1 MRVVVALGGNA
12 LLRPGEPTN
21 SETQRRHVGEAAE
34 TLGGL
39 AGEHEL
45 IVTHGNGPQV
55 GWLAQQAQADPGGE
69 RPLDVLDAETEG
81 MIGYWIEQELASR
94 LPGAEFATLLTQVEV
109 DADDPAF
116 ARPSKPIG
124 AAWPEAQARELA
136 ARHGWQVAE
145 TARGWRRVVPS
156 PEPRALLELA
166 AIRLLVD
173 AGIVVVCGGGGGIPV
188 VRESSGLL
196 RGVEAVIDKDL
207 CAALLAESLE
217 AEALLLLT
225 DVEAVYADWPQ
236 PMREPIAR
244 ASPAQL
250 RERAFEAGSMAPKV
264 EAACRFAASRPGRF
278 AAVGALERADAVLAG
293 DAGTRVEDE
302 GWRS

>member
-1 MRVVVALGGNA
+1 MRVVVAVGGNA
-12 LLRPGEPTN
+12 LLRAGEPFDT
-21 SETQRRHVGEAAE
+21 ETQRRHVAEAAE
-34 TLGGL
+34 VL
-39 AGEHEL
+39 ARIAREHEL
-45 IVTHGNGPQV
+45 VVTHGNGPQV
-55 GWLAQQAQADPGGE
+55 GWLAQQSQERAGGG

-116 ARPSKPIG
+116 ARPTKPIG
-124 AAWPEAQARELA
+124 AARSEAQARELA
-136 ARHGWQVAE
+136 ARHGWQIAE

-156 PEPRALLELA
+156 PEPRALIELA

-173 AGIVVVCGGGGGIPV
+173 AGIVVVCAGGGGIPV
-188 VRESSGLL
+188 VRGPDGAL

-217 AEALLLLT
+217 ADALLLLT

-244 ASPAQL
+244 ATPAQL

-264 EAACRFAASRPGRF
+264 EAACRFAASRRGRF

-293 DAGTRVEDE
+293 SAGTRVEDQ